1 MRKSLVKITQTEREE
16 ALLICRRRR
25 WLKHLEELTQ
35 DDEALSLRVKD
46 DFSKFE
52 KELSAWW
59 NNINEKYK
67 LESLSGAKW
76 ELDFETGIIILN
88 NE

>member
-46 DFSKFE
+46 DFSKLL
-52 KELSAWW
+52 LSA
-59 NNINEKYK
+59 KP
-67 LESLSGAKW
+67 
-76 ELDFETGIIILN
+76 
-88 NE
+88 